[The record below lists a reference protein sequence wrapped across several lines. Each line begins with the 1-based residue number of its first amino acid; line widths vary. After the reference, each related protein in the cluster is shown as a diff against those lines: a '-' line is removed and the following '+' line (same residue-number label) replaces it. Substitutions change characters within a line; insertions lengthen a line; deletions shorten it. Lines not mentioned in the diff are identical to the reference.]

1 MKLRGRMT
9 IAFLIMMILPLFLL
23 NIAAFIFLHYKMV
36 VFEHEYGVE
45 LFVISFILILFFT
58 ALVLTFW
65 IYSGIVNTIRHLR
78 KSANE
83 MIEGN
88 MDYSPLDGKKVNSSK
103 KHQDELELFTR
114 DFERMRI
121 KIRDMM
127 EERLQF
133 EENQRELISNISH
146 DLKTPLTAIKGY
158 TEGIMDGVADTKEKQ
173 EKYLNTI
180 YKKANEMIYLVDELS
195 FYSKIDCNT
204 IPYEFRKVN
213 LNDYFMDCISEFALD
228 LEVKNISLIF
238 SNYVSQSVEVV
249 ADVEKLKRVLRNIIE
264 NAQKYMDR
272 EKKNKNISITI
283 REKDIFVEVEIED
296 NGCGIREED
305 LDKLFDRFFR
315 ADNSRNSKKRGSGLG
330 LAISRKI
337 IEDHG
342 GKIWAESICGEG
354 TSIFFTLCKVEDRM
368 VFSADDIIDSVEEKK
383 EDKVWKKK
391 KRGS

>member
-1 MKLRGRMT
+1 MKLRGRMM
-9 IAFLIMMILPLFLL
+9 IAFLIMMILPLFLF
-23 NIAAFIFLHYKMV
+23 NIAALIFFRYKML

-45 LFVISFILILFFT
+45 LFVLSFVLILFLT
-58 ALVLTFW
+58 ALILTFW
-65 IYSGIVNTIRHLR
+65 IYYGIVNTLRRLR

-88 MDYSPLDGKKVNSSK
+88 MDYSPLDKNEGVFLKKTR
-103 KHQDELELFTR
+103 DELELFTQ

-127 EERLQF
+127 QERIQF
-133 EENQRELISNISH
+133 EEKQRELISNISH

-204 IPYEFRKVN
+204 IPYEFRRVN

-228 LEVKNISLIF
+228 LEVKNISLSF

-249 ADVEKLKRVLRNIIE
+249 ADVEKLKRVLRNIME

-272 EKKNKNISITI
+272 GKEEKKISIFI
-283 REKDIFVEVEIED
+283 REKDIFAEVEIED
-296 NGCGIREED
+296 NGTGINEED
-305 LDKLFDRFFR
+305 VDKIFDRFFR

-342 GKIWAESICGEG
+342 GKIWAESVQGEG

>member
-1 MKLRGRMT
+1 MKLRGRMM
-9 IAFLIMMILPLFLL
+9 IAFLIMMILPLFLF
-23 NIAAFIFLHYKMV
+23 NIAALIFFRYKML

-45 LFVISFILILFFT
+45 LFVLSFVLILFLT
-58 ALVLTFW
+58 ALILTFW
-65 IYSGIVNTIRHLR
+65 IYYGIVNTLRRLR

-88 MDYSPLDGKKVNSSK
+88 MDYSPLDKNEGVFLKKTR
-103 KHQDELELFTR
+103 DELELFTQ

-127 EERLQF
+127 QERIQF
-133 EENQRELISNISH
+133 EEKQRELISNISH

-204 IPYEFRKVN
+204 IPYEFRRVN

-228 LEVKNISLIF
+228 LEVKNISLSF

-249 ADVEKLKRVLRNIIE
+249 VDVEKLKRVLRNIME

-272 EKKNKNISITI
+272 GKEEKKISIFI
-283 REKDIFVEVEIED
+283 REKDIFAEVEIED
-296 NGCGIREED
+296 NGTGINEED
-305 LDKLFDRFFR
+305 VDKIFDRFFR

-342 GKIWAESICGEG
+342 GKIWAESVQGEG

>member
-9 IAFLIMMILPLFLL
+9 VAFLIMMILPLFLF
-23 NIAAFIFLHYKMV
+23 NIAAFIFLNFKMV
-36 VFEHEYGVE
+36 VFNHKYGVE
-45 LFVISFILILFFT
+45 LFVVSFILILLIT

-65 IYSGIVNTIRHLR
+65 IYSGIVSSIRRLR

-88 MDYSPLDGKKVNSSK
+88 MDYSPLDGSQDILTK

-133 EENQRELISNISH
+133 EENQRDFIGNISH

-158 TEGIMDGVADTKEKQ
+158 TEGIMDGVADTKEKR

-180 YKKANEMIYLVDELS
+180 YKKTNEMIYLVDELS

-228 LEVKNISLIF
+228 LEVKDISLSF

-249 ADVEKLKRVLRNIIE
+249 ADVEKLKRVLYNIIE
-264 NAQKYMDR
+264 NSQKYIDK
-272 EKKNKNISITI
+272 EKDDKNINITI
-283 REKDIFVEVEIED
+283 KEKDIFVEVEIED
-296 NGCGIREED
+296 NGSGIGEED
-305 LDKLFDRFFR
+305 LDKVFDRFFR

-342 GKIWAESICGEG
+342 GKIWARSAIGEG

-368 VFSADDIIDSVEEKK
+368 VFSADDIIDSEEEKA
-383 EDKVWKKK
+383 WKRK
-391 KRGS
+391 KRNS

>member
-1 MKLRGRMT
+1 M
-9 IAFLIMMILPLFLL
+9 
-23 NIAAFIFLHYKMV
+23 
-36 VFEHEYGVE
+36 
-45 LFVISFILILFFT
+45 LFVLSFVLILFLT
-58 ALVLTFW
+58 AIILTFW
-65 IYSGIVNTIRHLR
+65 IYYGIADTLKRLR

-83 MIEGN
+83 I
-88 MDYSPLDGKKVNSSK
+88 
-103 KHQDELELFTR
+103 
-114 DFERMRI
+114 ERMRI

-127 EERLQF
+127 EEKIRF
-133 EENQRELISNISH
+133 EEKQRELISNISH

-204 IPYEFRKVN
+204 IPYEFRRVN

-228 LEVKNISLIF
+228 LEVKNISLSF

-249 ADVEKLKRVLRNIIE
+249 ADVEKLKRVLRNIME

-272 EKKNKNISITI
+272 RKEDKKISIFI
-283 REKDIFVEVEIED
+283 REKDIFAEVEIED
-296 NGCGIREED
+296 NGTGISEED
-305 LDKLFDRFFR
+305 VDKIFDRFFR

-342 GKIWAESICGEG
+342 GKIWAESVQGEG